1 MALDKIF
8 YNYISND
15 LDTAYSIGSMIGTMH
30 FHLHYEINCVVCGKI
45 SVINNG
51 TSLDCDFPCVLFHA
65 PCSFHKVI
73 SFGSEPYER
82 YKFHFNESYLSRF
95 NADAEK
101 CDALFSDNLT
111 VIPLIDS
118 AGDEILSALRLFP
131 RNHATKSQ
139 YDRFFAF
146 FLDLLSRHASKK
158 IPIKTNRSD
167 PGKIGYIGNV
177 LSYISENY
185 SSELTIDDISRRY
198 YVSKTKL
205 NDDFKQI
212 IGKTIKQH
220 IIDVRISNAMRML
233 TGGLSVMDTAHECGF
248 VDESHFIRTFRERV
262 GSSPKKF
269 AKGSE

>member
-1 MALDKIF
+1 MALDRIF
-8 YNYISND
+8 YNYISED
-15 LDTAYSIGSMIGTMH
+15 LNAAYSIGSMIGTMH
-30 FHLHYEINCVVCGKI
+30 FHLHYEINCVVSGKI
-45 SVINNG
+45 SIINNG
-51 TSLDCDFPCVLFHA
+51 TTLDCDYPCVLFHA

-73 SFGSEPYER
+73 SSGSEPYER
-82 YKFHFNESYLSRF
+82 YKFHFNESFLAKF
-95 NADAEK
+95 NPEAMK
-101 CDALFSDNLT
+101 CRELFSDNLT
-111 VIPLIDS
+111 IIPLVD
-118 AGDEILSALRLFP
+118 AKGEEILSVLRLFP
-131 RNHATKSQ
+131 RTHATSAQ
-139 YDRFFAF
+139 YERFFAF
-146 FLDLLSRHASKK
+146 LLDLLAEQAPKK

-185 SSELTIDDISRRY
+185 SSELTVDDISRRF

-205 NDDFKQI
+205 NDDFKEI

-233 TGGLSVMDTAHECGF
+233 TGGLTVMDTAHECGF

-269 AKGSE
+269 AKNAE